1 VLTVVLITTMPFVL
15 TVDGV
20 EDVHAEPFEVNT
32 LPVVPG
38 EVRPVPPAA
47 AGNVPAAKAEE
58 DVEYS
63 ALLAAV
69 KVVKPVPP

>member
-20 EDVHAEPFEVNT
+20 EDVHAEPLEVNT
-32 LPVVPG
+32 LPDVPG
-38 EVRPVPPAA
+38 EVIPVPPAA
-47 AGNVPAAKAEE
+47 AGNVPAAKADEE
-58 DVEYS
+58 VEYS

>member
-1 VLTVVLITTMPFVL
+1 MPFVL

-20 EDVHAEPFEVNT
+20 EDVHAEPLEVNT
-32 LPVVPG
+32 LPAVPG
-38 EVRPVPPAA
+38 EVIPVPPAA
-47 AGNVPAAKAEE
+47 AGKVPAAKAEE

-69 KVVKPVPP
+69 KVVNPVPP